1 MRVNRKSY
9 FWQVW
14 KFFWDLSYVISG
26 GNWIFKWDCVFQVGL
41 CTPLRTMYTGMKIVL
56 DMSHAKNQVHSWRLS
71 WNITKIYYNIAK
83 LLFWVPWAW
92 LIIPTKMIISTSRK
106 VWCLSACKKLTSS
119 LDLSQD
125 NANLLFWILLECLA
139 MAIKNNGV
147 SLKRNFAFIFI
158 QKIKFTSLLFFE
170 ILLWYCKLVILGISD
185 IIGQPHQKR

>member
-1 MRVNRKSY
+1 MSY
-9 FWQVW
+9 QVGIGSLSGTVFFRWDFVPLYELCILVW
-14 KFFWDLSYVISG
+14 KSFWICHL
-26 GNWIFKWDCVFQVGL
+26 
-41 CTPLRTMYTGMKIVL
+41 
-56 DMSHAKNQVHSWRLS
+56 HAKNQVHSWRLS